1 MSNYNTKDALGN
13 EIVFGSKYGYSASSN
28 GITSV
33 KIGRALYFTE
43 KGLCSL
49 DVFIHNRGAYN
60 EELKPREDRTRI
72 AVKPSCL
79 FPVSSEHLNRQLC
92 AEE

>member
-33 KIGRALYFTE
+33 KIGKACYFTE

-49 DVFIHNRGAYN
+49 HVFIHKSGAN
-60 EELKPREDRTRI
+60 NDELKPREDRTRV

-79 FPVSSEHLNRQLC
+79 FPVSSEHLNNKS
-92 AEE
+92 